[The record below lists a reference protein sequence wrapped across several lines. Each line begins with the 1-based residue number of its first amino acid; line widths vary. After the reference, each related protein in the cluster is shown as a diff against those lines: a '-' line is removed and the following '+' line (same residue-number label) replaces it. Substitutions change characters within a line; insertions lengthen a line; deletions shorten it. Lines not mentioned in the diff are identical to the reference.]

1 MIVPDFVVD
10 RPGGYIVAVAMRAMM
25 VESCRLAH
33 KLSMRRAV
41 RVIARTGIHLNAAR
55 VAVMGT
61 YAAAISAGTM
71 AVAGTY
77 AAVIPGRWRTFDY
90 RRTVAAT
97 NCSGT
102 AAARMTVSII
112 SGATHAAAI
121 SAGTMIAVAI

>member
-41 RVIARTGIHLNAAR
+41 RVIARTGIHLNATR
-55 VAVMGT
+55 V
-61 YAAAISAGTM
+61 

-77 AAVIPGRWRTFDY
+77 AAVIPGKWRTVDY